1 MWVHLAIFLLTAGIF
16 IIWKTGRLH
25 LEGMA
30 DKKSIQLFI
39 LVAICGNLLGL
50 FLTATEGADIIYSRN
65 TRIPRESSGTYTE
78 DLQVSVDGNK
88 AENFQVQIPEKETE
102 ENSESQEDSFTEETP
117 EEARRK
123 ELQEVIEKYNREKAD
138 PDYYYLPD
146 NWNGQTLQWKKKGD
160 RSGTL
165 LATMALF
172 AAFAVMMKK
181 ARETQEELAKK
192 SEQLLMDYP
201 SLVMKFTLLVQAGMT
216 ARKAFQKIALDYLKW
231 KPQKPRYAYE
241 AIVTAC
247 HEMDSGVA
255 ELEAYRR
262 FGQRCGQ
269 MKYKTFS
276 TLLIQN
282 LQKGSRRMADMLEQE
297 AMEAWDERKRKARVL
312 GEAAAT
318 KLLVPMILMMAV
330 VMAIIM
336 IPAFLSFYG

>member
-146 NWNGQTLQWKKKGD
+146 N
-160 RSGTL
+160 
-165 LATMALF
+165 
-172 AAFAVMMKK
+172 
-181 ARETQEELAKK
+181 
-192 SEQLLMDYP
+192 
-201 SLVMKFTLLVQAGMT
+201 
-216 ARKAFQKIALDYLKW
+216 
-231 KPQKPRYAYE
+231 
-241 AIVTAC
+241 
-247 HEMDSGVA
+247 
-255 ELEAYRR
+255 
-262 FGQRCGQ
+262 
-269 MKYKTFS
+269 
-276 TLLIQN
+276 
-282 LQKGSRRMADMLEQE
+282 
-297 AMEAWDERKRKARVL
+297 
-312 GEAAAT
+312 
-318 KLLVPMILMMAV
+318 
-330 VMAIIM
+330 
-336 IPAFLSFYG
+336 